1 MGGGK
6 MVKIILKKNKNTI
19 ICVMKN
25 SVSESQVLSG
35 FKKLKVEME
44 KLKPG
49 FKFLVD
55 YSLVTGFKP
64 GVEAVVINAM
74 KSTNEMGVGEIIRVL
89 PDPDM
94 EPGFKILTSQYYSK
108 SVKSLIFRSLKE
120 ATDYLNKTASSK

>member
-1 MGGGK
+1 
-6 MVKIILKKNKNTI
+6 MVKIILKKNKNVI

-25 SVSESQVLSG
+25 SVSEAQVLSG

-74 KSTNEMGVGEIIRVL
+74 KVTNGMGVGEIIRVL

-108 SVKSLIFRSLKE
+108 NVKSLIFRSLKE
-120 ATDYLNKTASSK
+120 ATDYLNKNASSK